1 MNEIIKIVVL
11 GETYVGKS
19 CLCNTV
25 TKGDFILSYNK
36 TIGIDYK
43 TVDIVINN
51 RIISIC
57 LWDLSGDDR
66 FQFMFDS
73 FVDSNNVLF
82 FLYSAENRESFINMK
97 KIFERYMSHNFLK
110 NKKIIVI
117 ATKIDSYNCYPDY
130 EKDGIEFT
138 KLYNYFFIKTS
149 SKTKY
154 GIQDIINT
162 LYTFIPPRKNILENT
177 KSIVTTNKKCCLM

>member
-1 MNEIIKIVVL
+1 
-11 GETYVGKS
+11 
-19 CLCNTV
+19 
-25 TKGDFILSYNK
+25 
-36 TIGIDYK
+36 
-43 TVDIVINN
+43 
-51 RIISIC
+51 
-57 LWDLSGDDR
+57 
-66 FQFMFDS
+66 
-73 FVDSNNVLF
+73 
-82 FLYSAENRESFINMK
+82 
-97 KIFERYMSHNFLK
+97 MSHNFLK

>member
-1 MNEIIKIVVL
+1 MKEIIKIVVL
-11 GETYVGKS
+11 GETFVGKS
-19 CLCNTV
+19 CLCNTL
-25 TKGDFILSYNK
+25 TNGDFILSYNK

-43 TVDIVINN
+43 TVDTNSF
-51 RIISIC
+51 SIC

-82 FLYSAENRESFINMK
+82 FLYSAENRESFIYMK
-97 KIFERYMSHNFLK
+97 KIFDYYMAHNFLK

-117 ATKIDSYNCYPDY
+117 VTKIDSYNCYPNY
-130 EKDGIEFT
+130 EQDGIEFT

-154 GIQDIINT
+154 GIKEIINT
-162 LYTFIPPRKNILENT
+162 LSTFLPPQKNILENT
-177 KSIVTTNKKCCLM
+177 NKNFCFLM

>member
-1 MNEIIKIVVL
+1 
-11 GETYVGKS
+11 
-19 CLCNTV
+19 
-25 TKGDFILSYNK
+25 
-36 TIGIDYK
+36 
-43 TVDIVINN
+43 
-51 RIISIC
+51 
-57 LWDLSGDDR
+57 
-66 FQFMFDS
+66 MFDS

-82 FLYSAENRESFINMK
+82 FLYSAENRESFTYMK
-97 KIFERYMSHNFLK
+97 KIFDYYMAHNFLK

-154 GIQDIINT
+154 GIQEIINT
-162 LYTFIPPRKNILENT
+162 LSTFLPPQKNIVNNYE
-177 KSIVTTNKKCCLM
+177 SIVNNKKCCLM